1 VQKIAA
7 SFGRADYTQL
17 VFRLLQMANELHI
30 PVQKKLDHVR
40 PDRSPMRLSHA
51 VFAISL
57 LALPL
62 SAAHAAGLATTD
74 TYTLQYVYSTLGGD
88 YGSPVSGTLPLSVNA
103 LGNTIDVAVT
113 GSSIT
118 FTSDFDFDTV
128 FNPATL
134 NGVRLTDNSGPLSVS
149 FVTLDA
155 ASIDPIG
162 SVAGVTFSGNSIF
175 FNFQGNPYLMD
186 TVTRFD
192 FGPTT
197 ATPEPSSF
205 VLLGTGMLGAFGAIR
220 LRTRNQAQLSP
231 ARARL
236 R

>member
-1 VQKIAA
+1 
-7 SFGRADYTQL
+7 
-17 VFRLLQMANELHI
+17 
-30 PVQKKLDHVR
+30 
-40 PDRSPMRLSHA
+40 MRLSHA

-62 SAAHAAGLATTD
+62 SAAHAAGLVTTD

-118 FTSDFDFDTV
+118 FTSDFDFDSAFT
-128 FNPATL
+128 PATL

-162 SVAGVTFSGNSIF
+162 SVAGVTFDANSIF
-175 FNFQGNPYLMD
+175 FNFQGNPYKMD
-186 TVTRFD
+186 TVTTFD
-192 FGPTT
+192 FGPTAA

-205 VLLGTGMLGAFGAIR
+205 ALLGTGMLVAFGAIR
-220 LRTRNQAQLSP
+220 LRTRGYAQLST